1 MTAMDQYDASV
12 LKCLTEMR
20 KEIGYIKRELSKI
33 NDKVDK
39 LKEEQIN
46 FMSAFPN
53 GIDSHKND
61 HKKKKWF
68 LF

>member
-1 MTAMDQYDASV
+1 MDQYNASV

-39 LKEEQIN
+39 LKEEQNN
-46 FMSAFPN
+46 FMNAFPN
-53 GIDSHKND
+53 GIDNHRND